1 MPRKVKT
8 SIYVDKELWSRFKT
22 YARRR
27 GRDASNILEDLMMD
41 ELIEELLDEAVRA
54 RLGEPGEEVEIDF
67 QPIEPLTGTVSELV
81 REERRGRFARLSRQ

>member
-41 ELIEELLDEAVRA
+41 ELVDELLDEAVRV
-54 RLGEPGEEVEIDF
+54 RLEEAEITEIDF